1 MGVIINS
8 CKRAIANDNNDEENS
23 ENSENEEK

>member
-23 ENSENEEK
+23 ETEEKDKK